1 MDNEDEDFFNRL
13 GVLMKIG
20 IYLFKINR
28 HYVVCVSITW
38 VKSLPV

>member
-28 HYVVCVSITW
+28 HYVV
-38 VKSLPV
+38 